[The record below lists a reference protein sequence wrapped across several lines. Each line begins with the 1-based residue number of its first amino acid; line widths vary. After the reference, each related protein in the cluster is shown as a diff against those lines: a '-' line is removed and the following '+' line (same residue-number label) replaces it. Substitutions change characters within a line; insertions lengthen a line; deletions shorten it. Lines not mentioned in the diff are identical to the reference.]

1 MFSGSRD
8 KGGKNS
14 LKYFASLARFL
25 SPFPRV
31 MLGLMEGN
39 RVLLILAIHFFFLDE
54 LELILKYSNIKP
66 QMDDFQ
72 MEVKCAILICNILN
86 LTHLHYLHIL
96 IGCNNNNN
104 DKNFIR

>member
-1 MFSGSRD
+1 
-8 KGGKNS
+8 
-14 LKYFASLARFL
+14 
-25 SPFPRV
+25 
-31 MLGLMEGN
+31 MLGLMEDN
-39 RVLLILAIHFFFLDE
+39 RVILILAIHYFFLDD
-54 LELILKYSNIKP
+54 LELIFKYANKP

-72 MEVKCAILICNILN
+72 MEVKRAILICNILN

>member
-1 MFSGSRD
+1 MFSGPRD

-14 LKYFASLARFL
+14 RIYFAPLARFL

-39 RVLLILAIHFFFLDE
+39 RVLLIL
-54 LELILKYSNIKP
+54 ELIFKYSNKP

>member
-1 MFSGSRD
+1 
-8 KGGKNS
+8 
-14 LKYFASLARFL
+14 
-25 SPFPRV
+25 
-31 MLGLMEGN
+31 MEGN
-39 RVLLILAIHFFFLDE
+39 RVILILAIHYFFLDD
-54 LELILKYSNIKP
+54 LELILKYSNKP

-72 MEVKCAILICNILN
+72 MEAKCAILICNILN